1 MRKITA
7 ALILIVGV
15 IHLLPLAG
23 IAGPEKLAA
32 LYGIQVGEPNLAIL
46 MRHRAVLFGLLGVF
60 MCYSA
65 FRPNLQLLS
74 LIGGFI
80 SVGSFLWLA
89 WATGG
94 YNAMV
99 GKVVV
104 ADVFALLFL
113 FVAACFYVLARKPA
127 NSSLNTDLQQDNAAS
142 RPVL

>member
-1 MRKITA
+1 
-7 ALILIVGV
+7 
-15 IHLLPLAG
+15 
-23 IAGPEKLAA
+23 
-32 LYGIQVGEPNLAIL
+32 
-46 MRHRAVLFGLLGVF
+46 

-65 FRPNLQLLS
+65 FRPNLQLFS

-89 WATGG
+89 WTTGG

-113 FVAACFYVLARKPA
+113 FVASSLYVLVMTGRG
-127 NSSLNTDLQQDNAAS
+127 D
-142 RPVL
+142 R

>member
-1 MRKITA
+1 MRKIIA
-7 ALILIVGV
+7 ILLFVVGV
-15 IHLLPLAG
+15 IHLLPLVG
-23 IAGPEKLAA
+23 IAGPEKLAT

-46 MRHRAVLFGLLGVF
+46 MRHRAVLFGLLGAF

-65 FRPNLQLLS
+65 FRPNLQLFS

-89 WATGG
+89 WTTGG

-113 FVAACFYVLARKPA
+113 FVASSLYVLVMTGRG
-127 NSSLNTDLQQDNAAS
+127 D
-142 RPVL
+142 R